1 MEGPQEKSCCF
12 TGHRPGEK
20 LPAEAAVRRLLRQE
34 LQNALEDGYTRFIS
48 GMARGFVIWAAEEV
62 VRLRVDHAQLRLVC
76 AVPYPGFE
84 KGWKKEWRNRFDQL
98 LDQADETV
106 FVNRSRL
113 HGGVY
118 QQRNRWMVEQSQR
131 VIALYAGGPG
141 GTWNTVHLCLKAGVE
156 LRLLRLPDRP

>member
-1 MEGPQEKSCCF
+1 M
-12 TGHRPGEK
+12 
-20 LPAEAAVRRLLRQE
+20 RRLLRQE

-48 GMARGFVIWAAEEV
+48 GMARGFDIWAAEEV
-62 VRLRVDHAQLRLVC
+62 VRLRGEHPQLRLVC

-118 QQRNRWMVEQSQR
+118 QLRNRWMVEQSQR
-131 VIALYAGGPG
+131 VIALYAGGPRR
-141 GTWNTVHLCLKAGVE
+141 HLEHRAPVPQG
-156 LRLLRLPDRP
+156 RRGAAPAAPARPSLAARAPHFLGERA